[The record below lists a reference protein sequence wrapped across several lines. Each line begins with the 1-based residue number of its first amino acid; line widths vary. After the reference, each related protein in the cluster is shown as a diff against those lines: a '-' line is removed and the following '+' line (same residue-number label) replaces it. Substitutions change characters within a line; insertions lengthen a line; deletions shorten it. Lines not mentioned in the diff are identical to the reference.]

1 MSGQDQVTIMSSRAN
16 GGSGGTSTSAA
27 RVILQT
33 SGPQAN
39 KIVSQQGP
47 PPLTSIV
54 LSTSAASKML
64 GNKDH
69 PSPSSKVAELS
80 STKHRVKQLLE
91 TYSMTAEKSLMGPEE
106 AAYSKFDQSYSGMW
120 FRGLPISLL
129 KKISND
135 KLTSI
140 RWICKANNISLF

>member
-1 MSGQDQVTIMSSRAN
+1 MSGPDQVTIMSSRAN

-106 AAYSKFDQSYSGMW
+106 AAYSKFDQSYSGM
-120 FRGLPISLL
+120 
-129 KKISND
+129 
-135 KLTSI
+135 
-140 RWICKANNISLF
+140 

>member
-1 MSGQDQVTIMSSRAN
+1 MSSQDQVTIMSSRSN
-16 GGSGGTSTSAA
+16 GGGGTSTSAA

-33 SGPQAN
+33 TGPPIN
-39 KIVSQQGP
+39 KIASQGP

-64 GNKDH
+64 GNKD
-69 PSPSSKVAELS
+69 PSPSTKVAELS

-106 AAYSKFDQSYSGMW
+106 AAYSKFEQSYSGM
-120 FRGLPISLL
+120 FQNMLNCISD
-129 KKISND
+129 S
-135 KLTSI
+135 T
-140 RWICKANNISLF
+140 

>member
-1 MSGQDQVTIMSSRAN
+1 MSAQDQVTIMSSRSA
-16 GGSGGTSTSAA
+16 GGGGTSTSAA

-33 SGPQAN
+33 SGPSLN
-39 KIVSQQGP
+39 KIVSQGP

-64 GNKDH
+64 GNAD
-69 PSPSSKVAELS
+69 PSPSNKVAELS

-106 AAYSKFDQSYSGMW
+106 MAYTKFDQSYSG
-120 FRGLPISLL
+120 ISG
-129 KKISND
+129 S
-135 KLTSI
+135 
-140 RWICKANNISLF
+140 

>member
-1 MSGQDQVTIMSSRAN
+1 MSTPDQVTIMSSRSN
-16 GGSGGTSTSAA
+16 GGGGPSSSAA

-33 SGPQAN
+33 SGPPIN
-39 KIVSQQGP
+39 KMASQGP

-54 LSTSAASKML
+54 LSTSVASKML
-64 GNKDH
+64 GSKD

-106 AAYSKFDQSYSGMW
+106 AVYSKFDQSYSGME
-120 FRGLPISLL
+120 LHSLYL
-129 KKISND
+129 V
-135 KLTSI
+135 
-140 RWICKANNISLF
+140 